1 MGLTVT
7 NTNTLTL
14 LNLLNQTTARQSDL
28 LTQLT
33 TGRTINKGSDNPA
46 GLIALESLNA
56 DLTAVNA
63 SIDNN
68 QRTDAQLAVAES
80 ALVEVGNLLGEIETL
95 VAASTNEGGLS
106 NSEIAANQAQIDSAV
121 DSIDRIIRTTEF
133 NGKRLL
139 DGSLGINSTGVDSS
153 KVNNL
158 RIFTRPEANSSIQVV
173 SNITASAQTASAA
186 FANTAFN
193 ALGTNYN
200 TSGATQIS
208 ITGTLGTATIT
219 LGSGL
224 GRTEI
229 ISAVN
234 AATATTGVSATVNG
248 TTNNID
254 FDTTGFGSDELIA
267 VEVLSGGTL
276 ADNINTTTTTIL
288 NSNLTNGIDATVTV
302 NGQNAIV
309 DGLDVSFTANG
320 LSLEFSLPEDY
331 GFGRIANRSNTETF
345 NVEVSGGATFQ
356 LGTSVSTRQTIGL
369 NSLFSHKLGGGDAGA
384 FLSDLKGGG
393 SADLNS
399 DVATALKTIKES
411 IKDVATERGRLGAFQ
426 KFQVQSSIRSLESN
440 KVGLTTVKSVIGDT
454 DFAEATAAL
463 NRETVLVNAGLSLLG
478 VANQQAGQLLAL
490 LG

>member
-14 LNLLNQTTARQSDL
+14 LNLLNQTTSRQSNL

-33 TGRTINKGSDNPA
+33 TGKTINKGSDNPA
-46 GLIALESLNA
+46 GLIALESINA

-80 ALVEVGNLLGEIETL
+80 ALVEVSNLLTEIETL

-106 NSEIAANQAQIDSAV
+106 NSEIAANQAQIDSAI

-139 DGSLGINSTGVDSS
+139 DGSLGIASTGVDST
-153 KVNNL
+153 KVSNL
-158 RIFTRPEANSSIQVV
+158 RIFSRSEASSNIQVV
-173 SNITASAQTASAA
+173 STITASAQTASAA
-186 FANTAFN
+186 FAATSFN
-193 ALGTNYN
+193 AAGTNFN
-200 TSGATQIS
+200 TSGTTQIA

-224 GRTEI
+224 TRDEI

-234 AATATTGVSATVNG
+234 AATEQTGISATTNG

-254 FDTTGFGSDELIA
+254 FDTTGFGSDEFVSI
-267 VEVLSGGTL
+267 EVLSGGTIRN
-276 ADNINTTTTTIL
+276 NIAGTTSTIF
-288 NSNLTNGIDATVTV
+288 STNLTNGTDASVTV
-302 NGQNAIV
+302 NGQEAIV
-309 DGLDVSFTANG
+309 DGLDVSFTSNG

-331 GFGRIANRSNTETF
+331 GFGRVANRSNTETF
-345 NVEVSGGATFQ
+345 NVDVTTGATFQ
-356 LGTSVSTRQTIGL
+356 LGTSDATRQTIGL
-369 NSLFSHKLGGGDAGA
+369 NSLFSYNLGGGDAGA

-393 SADLNS
+393 TADLNS
-399 DVATALKTIKES
+399 DVATALKTIKNA
-411 IKDVATERGRLGAFQ
+411 ITDVATERGRLGAFQ
-426 KFQVQSSIRSLESN
+426 KFQVQSSINSLQST
-440 KVGLTTVKSVIGDT
+440 KTGLTTVRSVIADT
-454 DFAEATAAL
+454 DFAEATADL
-463 NRETVLVNAGLSLLG
+463 NRETVLVNSGLSLLG